1 MSGERL
7 LQWGGR
13 HLAGDQGPGVKV
25 GSLGLRVG
33 RLGHGDAQ
41 ALLWAVDPAA
51 ISVPADGRVGSGSGG
66 TVQQQAG
73 GPRCALAGPEPR
85 ACKL

>member
-1 MSGERL
+1 M
-7 LQWGGR
+7 
-13 HLAGDQGPGVKV
+13 

-51 ISVPADGRVGSGSGG
+51 ISVPAEGRVGSGSGG

-73 GPRCALAGPEPR
+73 GPRCAFAGPEPR